1 MVARVFLHIGLP
13 KTGTTYLQGILW
25 ANKERLRGEGVV
37 LPGRGH
43 REHLWAALDV
53 QERRHLE
60 RRDPRAPGS
69 WERLCAELDVE
80 PGATGIVTHE
90 FFCGAGPAQ
99 ARKAV
104 QRLAP
109 AEVHVVVTARHAA
122 GMLAAGW
129 QEMVK
134 NGSETEIHQAA
145 AADTRSEFGWRTWD
159 LAGVLE
165 RWGDAVPPE
174 RLHVLPVPART
185 EPPDRHWRNFA
196 GVLGLTGDY
205 PVPDQAANPSLG
217 AVQVELLR
225 RVNAHLGSFSSA
237 LDRGRWIRGHLAE
250 GHLAA
255 QAGERLALD
264 DDLLADCRRRS
275 RRAVDLIAE
284 RGYPVVGDVETL
296 LVPEDVPAG
305 RDLDSVTDAELLEAA
320 TRVVGELMEDV
331 RELTAERDRLRE
343 AGRPS
348 LPSPVRRAARVLR
361 RRRGD

>member
-25 ANKERLRGEGVV
+25 ENRERLRGEGVV

-53 QERRHLE
+53 QERKHLE

-69 WERLCAELDVE
+69 WERLCAELD
-80 PGATGIVTHE
+80 ATAGGTGVVTHE

-99 ARKAV
+99 AARAV

-134 NGSETEIHQAA
+134 NGSETDLPRAA

-165 RWGDAVPPE
+165 RWGDVVPPE
-174 RLHVLPVPART
+174 RLHVLPVPPRT
-185 EPPDRHWRNFA
+185 EAPDRHWRNFA
-196 GVLGLTGDY
+196 GVLGLTEDY
-205 PVPDQAANPSLG
+205 PVPAEAANPSLG

-250 GHLAA
+250 GHLAD
-255 QAGERLALD
+255 QAGERFALD

-275 RRAVDLIAE
+275 RRAVDLIGD
-284 RGYPVVGDVETL
+284 RGYQVVGDVETL
-296 LVPEDVPAG
+296 LVPEEVPAG
-305 RDLDSVTDAELLEAA
+305 RALGSVTDAELLDAA
-320 TRVVGELMEDV
+320 AQVVAGLLEDV
-331 RELTAERDRLRE
+331 RELTVERDRARE
-343 AGRPS
+343 PAGPAV
-348 LPSPVRRAARVLR
+348 PSPVRRAARVLR